1 MNDSLAVLQATRQLL
16 NELIRLR
23 KRIVFAESCTA
34 GLLAATL
41 GQIAGVSE
49 VLCGSAV
56 TYRNLTKANWLGI
69 DPALL
74 DNPHIGPVSEIV
86 ARQMAE
92 GVLQRTEEAALAVSV
107 TGHLGP
113 NAPEEQDG
121 IAYVGICQRGES
133 LDKARVIRF
142 ELPKHYP
149 GMSETGELRA
159 CRQIDLVARIFTAVA
174 QELRQSPDL
183 PARPSL
189 N

>member
-86 ARQMAE
+86 ARQMA
-92 GVLQRTEEAALAVSV
+92 G
-107 TGHLGP
+107 
-113 NAPEEQDG
+113 
-121 IAYVGICQRGES
+121 
-133 LDKARVIRF
+133 
-142 ELPKHYP
+142 
-149 GMSETGELRA
+149 
-159 CRQIDLVARIFTAVA
+159 
-174 QELRQSPDL
+174 QS
-183 PARPSL
+183 AGSR
-189 N
+189 